1 MRPHPRISPPRPL
14 TIAVLL
20 LALVGL
26 GAACGGDDDSAAP
39 AEKTS
44 DERPEETTTTEDD
57 GGGSTGIASGI
68 LSSSPS
74 SAFDTSSVASD
85 EEECLGDFVID
96 ALGEDEALEMSEA
109 DISTYTTAQ
118 MEALQAGFNEC
129 ISGASVAG
137 DLLSSFYEG
146 AGATASPSPGV
157 EECVADTLDGQ
168 TGDVVVESIQM
179 AESDTLPPVMLA
191 TFDACVPPSD
201 VALILE
207 AAFSS
212 SGLTPEQSTC
222 MASALSGSITI
233 TQLAELGAS
242 DAGLPPDL
250 EATITQAAQGC
261 GA

>member
-1 MRPHPRISPPRPL
+1 M
-14 TIAVLL
+14 
-20 LALVGL
+20 
-26 GAACGGDDDSAAP
+26 
-39 AEKTS
+39 
-44 DERPEETTTTEDD
+44 
-57 GGGSTGIASGI
+57 
-68 LSSSPS
+68 
-74 SAFDTSSVASD
+74 
-85 EEECLGDFVID
+85 
-96 ALGEDEALEMSEA
+96 
-109 DISTYTTAQ
+109 
-118 MEALQAGFNEC
+118 
-129 ISGASVAG
+129 
-137 DLLSSFYEG
+137 
-146 AGATASPSPGV
+146 